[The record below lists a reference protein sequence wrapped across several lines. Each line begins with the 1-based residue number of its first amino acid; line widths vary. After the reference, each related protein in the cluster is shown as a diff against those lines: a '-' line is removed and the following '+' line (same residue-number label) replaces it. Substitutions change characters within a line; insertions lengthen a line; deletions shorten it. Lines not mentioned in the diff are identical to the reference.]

1 MGEAVVRF
9 PPSFPSMPSPR
20 LAQVVSAL
28 DVLVDWERR
37 DRRGMRVGIAPMT
50 DLMARLGDPHTSF
63 RAVHVTGT
71 KGKGTTSA
79 LMAEALRRAGL
90 RTGLYTSPHLERM
103 TERVRVDGCE
113 IEDDEF
119 AHALEDVLNA
129 RSAAIVERTP
139 ADEATWFDVVTAAA
153 FLVFSRR
160 KCEWAV
166 VEVGIG
172 GRLDSTNVVR
182 GEVCIITNVDLEHTQ
197 VLGATRAAIAREK
210 GGILKPGSTLVT
222 GVMRDAGVDGG
233 DEAEVVLDEIAADLG
248 VPTLRPTRRAE
259 RLIDRNADLVR
270 LALDELGR
278 REVHTRRGEDGTN
291 QELLSSSLLD
301 AEAIAAGQLG
311 GRQELRRLG
320 DTLVLLDGAHVASS
334 IAAVLREAA
343 TDPRLPRRKPVVV
356 LALGRDKDAAAIL
369 KVLRVEAD
377 RLLCTTAASGP
388 LRAVEV
394 LVEES
399 SRAGIDAETAA
410 DPANALTKAVQLAA
424 ERGTWVLVTGSF
436 HLVGA
441 TRPLLASLTTTPK
454 PRC

>member
-1 MGEAVVRF
+1 
-9 PPSFPSMPSPR
+9 MPSPR
-20 LAQVVSAL
+20 LDRVVADL

-50 DLMARLGDPHTSF
+50 DLMTRLGDPHTSF

-103 TERVRVDGCE
+103 NERVRVDGCE
-113 IEDDEF
+113 VEDD
-119 AHALEDVLNA
+119 ALAQALEDVLNV

-139 ADEATWFDVVTAAA
+139 ADEATWFDIVTAAA
-153 FLVFSRR
+153 FLVFSRA
-160 KCEWAV
+160 KCDWAV

-182 GEVCIITNVDLEHTQ
+182 GEVCIITNIDYEHMQ

-222 GVMRDAGVDGG
+222 GVMRDLETNAD
-233 DEAEVVLDEIAADLG
+233 DEAEVVLDEIAAELG
-248 VPTLRPTRRAE
+248 VATLRPARRAE
-259 RLIDRNADLVR
+259 LLVDRNADLVR

-278 REVHTRRGEDGTN
+278 RGVHIRKEGDGETT
-291 QELLSSSLLD
+291 ELLSGSLLD
-301 AEAIAAGQLG
+301 ADAIAAGRLG
-311 GRQELRRLG
+311 GRQELRSSG
-320 DTLVLLDGAHVASS
+320 ETLVMLDGAHVASS
-334 IAAVLREAA
+334 LASVLREAA
-343 TDPRLPRRKPVVV
+343 VDPRLPRRKPVVV
-356 LALGRDKDAAAIL
+356 LALGRDKDAPAIL
-369 KVLRVEAD
+369 KVLADGAD

-394 LVEES
+394 LAEES
-399 SRAGIDAETAA
+399 SRAGIDAETASE
-410 DPANALTKAVQLAA
+410 PTNALAKAIQLAT

-441 TRPLLASLTTTPK
+441 TRPLLDPPQTATKS
-454 PRC
+454 RC

>member
-1 MGEAVVRF
+1 
-9 PPSFPSMPSPR
+9 
-20 LAQVVSAL
+20 
-28 DVLVDWERR
+28 
-37 DRRGMRVGIAPMT
+37 MRVGIAPMT
-50 DLMARLGDPHTSF
+50 DLMKRLGDPHTSF

-79 LMAEALRRAGL
+79 LMAEALLRAGL

-103 TERVRVDGCE
+103 NERVRVDGCE
-113 IEDDEF
+113 VEDDEL
-119 AHALEDVLNA
+119 AAALEDVLNA

-160 KCEWAV
+160 KCDWAV

-210 GGILKPGSTLVT
+210 GGIVKPGSTLVT
-222 GVMRDAGVDGG
+222 GVMRDVGMEGG
-233 DEAEVVLDEIAADLG
+233 DEAEAVLDEIAADLG
-248 VPTLRPTRRAE
+248 VSTLRPTRRAE

-278 REVHTRRGEDGTN
+278 RGVHTAN
-291 QELLSSSLLD
+291 QELLSSSLLTAD
-301 AEAIAAGQLG
+301 AIAAAQLG
-311 GRQELRRLG
+311 GRQELRRSG

-334 IAAVLREAA
+334 IAAVLHEAS

-369 KVLRVEAD
+369 KVLRNEAD

-388 LRAVEV
+388 LRAMEV

-399 SRAGIDAETAA
+399 SRAGIDAETAP
-410 DPANALTKAVQLAA
+410 DPTSALTKAIQLAA

-441 TRPLLASLTTTPK
+441 TRPLLTSLTTAPK
-454 PRC
+454 SRC